1 MSRSRSGD
9 HHAVFGSLLG
19 LLFVGTAWAQ
29 GEATPPAAAPSRRA
43 DASTPTA
50 ASTPTNAATPAP
62 GAAASA
68 PATPATD
75 AAAKPG
81 PAAGSTAAGSASA
94 PGSTA
99 ASTATATPTDGA
111 GIRVE
116 KAGSG
121 KLFRITE
128 GMLVEGQ
135 RQKPNAFYV
144 LQRASAAYDWESL
157 DENFLQRIIKSTE
170 KPPF

>member
-1 MSRSRSGD
+1 MSQSRA

-62 GAAASA
+62 GAAAS
-68 PATPATD
+68 TPATD

-81 PAAGSTAAGSASA
+81 TAAGSTAAGSASA
-94 PGSTA
+94 TGPTA
-99 ASTATATPTDGA
+99 ASTSTATPADGA

-144 LQRASAAYDWESL
+144 LQRGSAAYDWESL